1 LGDSQII
8 IQPLKR
14 APSSST
20 NSNVTIPLHDEALSG
35 GGTPNAPAVSGN
47 KTEVEDEDSSQADHD
62 TGSPTTDDS
71 LATSQL
77 APANDAKS
85 LANET
90 GIDAR
95 QFVRLLSRNET
106 KSIDSTTDEPDEHA
120 TNGALQSKGG
130 ELIAVDSDEAKVEGD
145 ELEEIEEVLEEIED
159 AIEEMEKESDGEA
172 EIPSSEDDL
181 SLAAEEAAIEAEE
194 LAIKAAEATLT
205 NTTSE
210 VDTSTAIV
218 EAAEAAK
225 KAKDATVLARSKTNA
240 EALMSGN
247 AELMTSVLATC
258 FSDQKYGIRK
268 IEETQVE
275 TQADTNEDSGVEED
289 TRHATEVHS
298 TYAYIYLDGD
308 VFIRLN
314 LTSPYWGTTTFT
326 SAVPTPNS
334 KPGGQGDIIDWAIF
348 TFILTLTAFGFL
360 VMVHQL
366 GIIVDKRL
374 RFRHFF
380 HPTLSD
386 EEWEAEH
393 EPDEEAEQSPLKGAG
408 FPHSALSMQVE
419 SIPESMRNMG
429 GQAVPYS
436 DDPGEPSWLV
446 SGDGGSDIEMAAQH
460 GRLRSDYY
468 VSSEMVDRP
477 SLQTSSKVAMP
488 HQSPKDES
496 SPRMDMSIAKV
507 EGDNGIAK
515 PDILKIGLP
524 LPT

>member
-1 LGDSQII
+1 
-8 IQPLKR
+8 
-14 APSSST
+14 
-20 NSNVTIPLHDEALSG
+20 
-35 GGTPNAPAVSGN
+35 
-47 KTEVEDEDSSQADHD
+47 
-62 TGSPTTDDS
+62 
-71 LATSQL
+71 
-77 APANDAKS
+77 
-85 LANET
+85 
-90 GIDAR
+90 
-95 QFVRLLSRNET
+95 
-106 KSIDSTTDEPDEHA
+106 
-120 TNGALQSKGG
+120 
-130 ELIAVDSDEAKVEGD
+130 
-145 ELEEIEEVLEEIED
+145 
-159 AIEEMEKESDGEA
+159 M
-172 EIPSSEDDL
+172 
-181 SLAAEEAAIEAEE
+181 
-194 LAIKAAEATLT
+194 
-205 NTTSE
+205 
-210 VDTSTAIV
+210 
-218 EAAEAAK
+218 AAEAAK

-247 AELMTSVLATC
+247 GELMTSVLATC

-268 IEETQVE
+268 IEETQGD
-275 TQADTNEDSGVEED
+275 TRADTNEDSGGED

-334 KPGGQGDIIDWAIF
+334 KPGGQGDLIDWAIF

-374 RFRHFF
+374 RFRYFF

-393 EPDEEAEQSPLKGAG
+393 EPDDVAEHSPLKGAG

-429 GQAVPYS
+429 GQAVPYR
-436 DDPGEPSWLV
+436 DDPGAPTSLGN
-446 SGDGGSDIEMAAQH
+446 GDGGSDIEMAARH
-460 GRLRSDYY
+460 GRLSSDYY

-477 SLQTSSKVAMP
+477 SLKTSSKVAMP
-488 HQSPKDES
+488 HQSPKDDL
-496 SPRMDMSIAKV
+496 RMHVSIDEA
-507 EGDNGIAK
+507 EGDNGTAL
-515 PDILKIGLP
+515 PDILKMGLP

>member
-1 LGDSQII
+1 MWEMFQDLADLYVGIDPLLIPPRGKLQFYVADPQRDSGDSRRDDEVDPTKKSSDESIAEKHHSLNPNVKQVKGAVEGTRAALFYEAFFNCANAIRTGDYSLYLPPTTNTPSATPTVSVAPTLGDSQII

-210 VDTSTAIV
+210 VCQEVCFVVSV
-218 EAAEAAK
+218 
-225 KAKDATVLARSKTNA
+225 
-240 EALMSGN
+240 GN
-247 AELMTSVLATC
+247 R
-258 FSDQKYGIRK
+258 I
-268 IEETQVE
+268 
-275 TQADTNEDSGVEED
+275 
-289 TRHATEVHS
+289 
-298 TYAYIYLDGD
+298 
-308 VFIRLN
+308 
-314 LTSPYWGTTTFT
+314 
-326 SAVPTPNS
+326 
-334 KPGGQGDIIDWAIF
+334 
-348 TFILTLTAFGFL
+348 
-360 VMVHQL
+360 
-366 GIIVDKRL
+366 
-374 RFRHFF
+374 
-380 HPTLSD
+380 
-386 EEWEAEH
+386 
-393 EPDEEAEQSPLKGAG
+393 
-408 FPHSALSMQVE
+408 
-419 SIPESMRNMG
+419 
-429 GQAVPYS
+429 
-436 DDPGEPSWLV
+436 
-446 SGDGGSDIEMAAQH
+446 
-460 GRLRSDYY
+460 
-468 VSSEMVDRP
+468 
-477 SLQTSSKVAMP
+477 
-488 HQSPKDES
+488 
-496 SPRMDMSIAKV
+496 
-507 EGDNGIAK
+507 
-515 PDILKIGLP
+515 
-524 LPT
+524 